1 MEGLKKLL
9 AQTDEEYLIGLS
21 NKGTVKRAYK
31 DLEQE
36 SPSVVWEGEEAEV
49 SLKEAVCRI
58 RAPLGDSTCS
68 CPSRSVCRHLIA
80 AVLYLKR
87 EIEESE
93 VPREEGKVEVEA
105 EADTGAETKTEPRA
119 ETQGDGALLPELE
132 QELLSIPASRLRQAC
147 RTRGYREF
155 LSHVDRGEFPELETG
170 ASGSLLTVRF
180 PWNQMV
186 VKLLSPLEHS
196 ACSCHS
202 RELCAHKAQAV
213 LAFQLRKGKLTREQ
227 LEEGK
232 SRSGEWDLEELSRAA
247 GSMKGGIR
255 LQLLTGLSRL
265 SPEAEESMER
275 LAVISHGA
283 GLPDFETA
291 FRSVSS
297 EYRQYFR
304 RSGAFRTETLL
315 SRLLGLYSKASVL
328 EQTKDPEKLRALAGT
343 FRDTYEPVPRLHL
356 TAIGGRSF
364 QSKTGYAGE
373 RYYFLETEQKR
384 WYTWTDVRP
393 VFYEGVRRRPAGN
406 YEQEQAPWGLNC
418 SRADMMGLEFYL
430 DQAKAAG
437 DGRLSV
443 SRETKSEIAGQRDL
457 ARNEIWE
464 MVVWD
469 YRKLLSLLAGQ
480 EQENALVQ
488 EWQEEGPRK
497 TEGRE
502 PLALAGAVRCKEGR
516 FDTVRQR
523 FSMEIFDKYGKKISV
538 AVNYSKEEKL
548 TIQILER
555 LSARVAER
563 NEKELSLV
571 FFGIPYLEEGCL
583 CLYPIEYFEGNRFG
597 EREGTSGR
605 EAERPEGQK
614 EKALPAEETVR
625 ALERLLLEIRR
636 TLGDLFQSGLDSVQE
651 ESLIHL
657 RRLEKE
663 SGEVGLHGG
672 SEELSR
678 IRTAL
683 EQKAHQMEFDP
694 EPVILAL
701 GRLMEYLDACLEKA
715 SFDQAL
721 IRMEE

>member
-1 MEGLKKLL
+1 MEELKKLL

-49 SLKEAVCRI
+49 TLKEAVCRI
-58 RAPLGDSTCS
+58 RAPLGESTCS
-68 CPSRSVCRHLIA
+68 CPSRSVCRHLIT

-87 EIEESE
+87 KLEKSVPSQEKETGTEE
-93 VPREEGKVEVEA
+93 EA
-105 EADTGAETKTEPRA
+105 AETLSFGT
-119 ETQGDGALLPELE
+119 LIPELE
-132 QELLSIPASRLRQAC
+132 QELLSIPAGRLRQAC
-147 RTRGYREF
+147 KTKGYREF
-155 LSHVDRGEFPELETG
+155 LRHLDQGELPELETG

-196 ACSCHS
+196 TCSCHS
-202 RELCAHKAQAV
+202 RELCVHKAQAV
-213 LAFQLRKGKLTREQ
+213 LAFQLQKGTLTRKQ
-227 LEEGK
+227 LEDGRKEA
-232 SRSGEWDLEELSRAA
+232 GEWDLEELSQAA
-247 GSMKGGIR
+247 GAMKAGLS

-291 FRSVSS
+291 FRSAAS
-297 EYRQYFR
+297 EYRQYFQ
-304 RSGAFRTETLL
+304 RSGAFRTESLL
-315 SRLLGLYSKASVL
+315 ARLLGLYARAAVL
-328 EQTKDPEKLRALAGT
+328 EQTKEPEKLRTLAGT
-343 FRDTYEPVPRLHL
+343 FRDTYAPVPRLHL

-364 QSKTGYAGE
+364 QSKAGYAGE

-393 VFYEGVRRRPAGN
+393 VFYEGIRRRPAGN

-418 SRADMMGLEFYL
+418 SRADMMELEFYL
-430 DQAKAAG
+430 DQAKAAE

-443 SRETKSEIAGQRDL
+443 SRETKSEIAGQRNL
-457 ARNEIWE
+457 AREEIRE

-469 YRKLLSLLAGQ
+469 YRELLSMLEGQ
-480 EQENALVQ
+480 EPLV
-488 EWQEEGPRK
+488 
-497 TEGRE
+497 
-502 PLALAGAVRCKEGR
+502 LAGAARCGEGR
-516 FDTVRQR
+516 FDSVKQR
-523 FSMEIFDKYGKKISV
+523 FTMDISDRDGRRISV

-548 TIQILER
+548 TIQALER
-555 LSARVAER
+555 LSARLAGQQEKDR
-563 NEKELSLV
+563 KEKEIEGKGWQEKERTLV
-571 FFGIPYLEEGCL
+571 FFGIPYLEGGSL
-583 CLYPIEYFEGNRFG
+583 CLYPIEYFEGKRFG
-597 EREGTSGR
+597 VVPEIPEQEKETLPGQEKESPP
-605 EAERPEGQK
+605 AERTV
-614 EKALPAEETVR
+614 KALEQ
-625 ALERLLLEIRR
+625 LLLEMRQ

-651 ESLIHL
+651 ESLSQL

-663 SGEVGLHGG
+663 SGEMGLYGG

-683 EQKAHQMEFDP
+683 EQKRHQMEFDP
-694 EPVILAL
+694 EPLILDW
-701 GRLMEYLDACLEKA
+701 GRLMEYLDACLEKT

-721 IRMEE
+721 IHMEENTGTENIFRY

>member
-1 MEGLKKLL
+1 MEELKKLL

-49 SLKEAVCRI
+49 TLKEAVCRI
-58 RAPLGDSTCS
+58 RAPLGESTCS
-68 CPSRSVCRHLIA
+68 CPSRSVCRHLIT

-87 EIEESE
+87 KLEKSVPSQEKETGTEE
-93 VPREEGKVEVEA
+93 EA
-105 EADTGAETKTEPRA
+105 AETLSFGT
-119 ETQGDGALLPELE
+119 LLPELE
-132 QELLSIPASRLRQAC
+132 QELLSIPAGRLRQAC
-147 RTRGYREF
+147 KMRGYREF
-155 LSHVDRGEFPELETG
+155 LRHLDQGELPELETG

-196 ACSCHS
+196 TCSCHS
-202 RELCAHKAQAV
+202 RELCVHKAQAI
-213 LAFQLRKGKLTREQ
+213 LAFQLQKGKLTRNQ
-227 LEEGK
+227 LEDGNK
-232 SRSGEWDLEELSRAA
+232 GAGEWDLEELSQAA
-247 GSMKGGIR
+247 GAMKAGIG

-291 FRSVSS
+291 FRSAAS
-297 EYRQYFR
+297 EYRQYFQ
-304 RSGAFRTETLL
+304 RSGAFRTEVLL
-315 SRLLGLYSKASVL
+315 ARLLGLYARADVL
-328 EQTKDPEKLRALAGT
+328 EQTKEPEKLRTLAGT
-343 FRDTYEPVPRLHL
+343 FRDTYTPVPRLHL

-393 VFYEGVRRRPAGN
+393 VFYEGIRRRPAGN

-418 SRADMMGLEFYL
+418 SRADMMELEFYL
-430 DQAKAAG
+430 DQAKAAE

-443 SRETKSEIAGQRDL
+443 SRETKSEIAGQRNL
-457 ARNEIWE
+457 AREEIRE

-469 YRKLLSLLAGQ
+469 YRKLLSMLEGQ
-480 EQENALVQ
+480 EPLV
-488 EWQEEGPRK
+488 
-497 TEGRE
+497 
-502 PLALAGAVRCKEGR
+502 LAGAARCGEGR
-516 FDTVRQR
+516 FDSVKQR
-523 FSMEIFDKYGKKISV
+523 FTMDISDRDGRRISV

-548 TIQILER
+548 TIQALER
-555 LSARVAER
+555 LSARLAGQQEKDR
-563 NEKELSLV
+563 KEKEIEGKGWQEKERTLV
-571 FFGIPYLEEGCL
+571 FFGIPYLEGGSL
-583 CLYPIEYFEGNRFG
+583 CLYPIEYFEGKRFG
-597 EREGTSGR
+597 VVPEIPEQEKETLPGQEKESPP
-605 EAERPEGQK
+605 AERTV
-614 EKALPAEETVR
+614 KALEQ
-625 ALERLLLEIRR
+625 LLLEMRQ

-651 ESLIHL
+651 ESLSQL

-663 SGEVGLHGG
+663 SGEMGLYGG

-683 EQKAHQMEFDP
+683 EQKRHQMEFDP
-694 EPVILAL
+694 EPLILDW
-701 GRLMEYLDACLEKA
+701 GRLMEYLDACLEKT

-721 IRMEE
+721 IHMEENTGTENIFRY

>member
-1 MEGLKKLL
+1 MEELKKLL

-49 SLKEAVCRI
+49 ALKEAVCRI
-58 RAPLGDSTCS
+58 RVPLGDSTCS
-68 CPSRSVCRHLIA
+68 CPSRSVCRHLIT
-80 AVLYLKR
+80 AVLYLKK
-87 EIEESE
+87 ELEKG
-93 VPREEGKVEVEA
+93 VPSQEKEAETEAEQEA
-105 EADTGAETKTEPRA
+105 EAGAKA
-119 ETQGDGALLPELE
+119 EKQSPGALLPELE
-132 QELLSIPASRLRQAC
+132 QELLSIPAGRLRQAC
-147 RTRGYREF
+147 KTRGYREF
-155 LSHVDRGEFPELETG
+155 LLHMDQGELPKLEPG

-196 ACSCHS
+196 TCSCHS
-202 RELCAHKAQAV
+202 RELCVHKAQAV
-213 LAFQLRKGKLTREQ
+213 LAFQLQKGTLTRKQ
-227 LEEGK
+227 LEDGRKEA
-232 SRSGEWDLEELSRAA
+232 GEWDLEELSQAA
-247 GSMKGGIR
+247 GAMKAGLS

-283 GLPDFETA
+283 GLPDFETV
-291 FRSVSS
+291 FRSAAS
-297 EYRQYFR
+297 EYRQYFQ
-304 RSGAFRTETLL
+304 RSGAFRTESLL
-315 SRLLGLYSKASVL
+315 ARLLGLYARAVAL
-328 EQTKDPEKLRALAGT
+328 EQMKEPEKLRALAGT
-343 FRDTYEPVPRLHL
+343 FRDTYAPVPRLHL

-393 VFYEGVRRRPAGN
+393 VFYEGIRRRPAGN
-406 YEQEQAPWGLNC
+406 YEQEQAPWGMNC
-418 SRADMMGLEFYL
+418 SRADMMELEFYL
-430 DQAKAAG
+430 DQAKAAE

-443 SRETKSEIAGQRDL
+443 SRETKSEIAGQRNL
-457 ARNEIWE
+457 AREEIRE

-469 YRKLLSLLAGQ
+469 YRELLPMLEGQ
-480 EQENALVQ
+480 ERRF
-488 EWQEEGPRK
+488 RK
-497 TEGRE
+497 AEGRE
-502 PLALAGAVRCKEGR
+502 PLVLAGAVRCGEGR
-516 FDTVRQR
+516 FDSVKQR
-523 FSMEIFDKYGKKISV
+523 FAMDIYDRYGRRISV

-548 TIQILER
+548 TIQALER
-555 LSARVAER
+555 LSARLAGQQGKEQK
-563 NEKELSLV
+563 EKGWQEKARTLV
-571 FFGIPYLEEGCL
+571 FFGIPYLEGGSL
-583 CLYPIEYFEGNRFG
+583 CLYPIEYFEGKRFG
-597 EREGTSGR
+597 AVPEISDQEGTPR
-605 EAERPEGQK
+605 VQEK
-614 EKALPAEETVR
+614 ENLPAEGTVK
-625 ALERLLLEIRR
+625 ALEQLLLEMRQ

-651 ESLIHL
+651 ESMSQL

-663 SGEVGLHGG
+663 SEEMGLHGG

-694 EPVILAL
+694 EPVILAW
-701 GRLMEYLDACLEKA
+701 GRLMEYLGACLEKT

-721 IRMEE
+721 IRMEDT